1 MAVKKEFK
9 ERKMKKFSWIF
20 ALILALSIGFI
31 GCPAPDE
38 PPAKTGGSGGDNETP
53 FVPNENAAEI
63 AVTFTSEN
71 TLWDAKNGDVDGSV
85 DIITGGYKYTYST
98 VDKRGYGNAVV
109 RVQVDLGKDADDT
122 ALRLGDFGGVALK
135 WQGIS
140 GDVGLSPA
148 DPTYTKNL
156 FVLASD
162 EEGKVS
168 PYLEDEDVMA
178 VMLNTKYY
186 ETNPS
191 AKLYAGAAGV
201 PGVKGKIA
209 GETEPYSIA
218 TPILRQLEL
227 TGSIWLAFYMPAEP
241 DGGIYQ
247 ITDVKLIPAASFTQ
261 INPPSPP
268 PPPEK
273 TIPEVVIP
281 AGLTSY
287 TLDLEQ
293 FNKTNNG
300 LAGGTTATTNFA
312 SGKLTAVFTKTKGMR
327 VSIDL
332 TTAAITAINARVNDK
347 IYVEITGTATGDG
360 KFRYHIGDVGAGSS
374 WNASNGSNNFQ
385 YNEGGNIGVQPLDII
400 LKKPLTISSGDQSA
414 KVKHFILQQDPD
426 NDGTGD
432 TTLEITSIKI
442 YLIGVADKAVS
453 FTSGD
458 VTAIG
463 GTVDATGADDY
474 TFSTTNYGQGSTFKV
489 TLPVGAKLS
498 DYTRLD
504 LTFEGLAGD
513 TGYKNTRVAVS
524 ATAITAVT
532 ESGYYVASA
541 GNGVDK
547 DADGKTPAKS
557 VTIVLP
563 APDSTI
569 DINEIYVAIYVW
581 SGAATWK
588 ISGIKFHN

>member
-1 MAVKKEFK
+1 MAVKKRIK

-31 GCPAPDE
+31 GCPE
-38 PPAKTGGSGGDNETP
+38 PEPAKKGGGPGEDQEPP
-53 FVPNENAAEI
+53 FVPNEKATEI
-63 AVTFTSEN
+63 SVTITSEN
-71 TLWDAKNGDVDGSV
+71 TLWDAKNGDVDGAV
-85 DIITGGYKYTYST
+85 EFITGGYKYTYST
-98 VDKRGYGNAVV
+98 VEKRGYGNAVV
-109 RVQVDLGKDADDT
+109 RIQVDLGKDSDDT
-122 ALRLGDFGGVALK
+122 ALKLGDFGGVALK
-135 WQGIS
+135 WQGFS

-168 PYLEDEDVMA
+168 PYLDDPDVMD
-178 VMLNTKYY
+178 VMVNTKYY
-186 ETNPS
+186 ETNPG

-201 PGVKGKIA
+201 PGVKGKIE
-209 GETEPYSIA
+209 GETEPYEIA
-218 TPILRQLEL
+218 TPILRQKEL

-241 DGGIYQ
+241 DGGVYQ
-247 ITDVKLIPAASFTQ
+247 ITDVKLIPAASFEQ
-261 INPPSPP
+261 KNPPSPP

-281 AGLTSY
+281 AGLTAY
-287 TLDLEQ
+287 TLDLSDCE
-293 FNKTNNG
+293 TVG
-300 LAGGTTATTNFA
+300 TTSVAGGTATSTFA
-312 SGKLTAVFTKTKGMR
+312 GGKLTSVFTKDKGMR
-327 VSIDL
+327 VNIGL
-332 TTAAITAINARVNDK
+332 TTEVIAAINARVNDK

-360 KFRYHIGDVGAGSS
+360 KFRYHIGDASAGSG

-385 YNEGGNIGVQPLDII
+385 YNEGGNIGVQPLDVI
-400 LKKPLTISSGDQSA
+400 LKKPLTITAGDQSA

-426 NDGTGD
+426 NDGTGA
-432 TTLEITSIKI
+432 TTLEITAIKI
-442 YLIGVADKAVS
+442 YLIGVADKAVT
-453 FTSGD
+453 FASGD

-463 GTVDATGADDY
+463 GTVDATTANDY
-474 TFSTTNYGQGSTFKV
+474 TFSTTNYGHGSTFKV
-489 TLPVGAKLS
+489 ELPAGAKLS

-513 TGYKNTRVAVS
+513 TGYKNVRVAVS

-532 ESGYYVASA
+532 ENGYYVASA

-563 APDSTI
+563 APDSAI
-569 DINEIYVAIYVW
+569 DLDEIYVAIYVW